1 MSWVRHFTVGLFV
14 ICAMLPLASAQERQG
29 RPPRADSRE
38 SRTAPAAPNAPGQL
52 GVEVSIDEVGRVRV
66 EGFAPGSPAERVG
79 MRTGDRVVAVE
90 GRAVDSVERV
100 VELVRARPAGS
111 EIKLRLRRTVV
122 LRLDDRQRT
131 EDGRLALGLVL
142 GGEDGGLEVSSA
154 PAGYAAAAAGLA
166 AGDRVVELDGVDL
179 ANQGQLVERMRRLG
193 AARSVRLSFER
204 DVRVRLGAADAQ
216 DAPAPEP
223 EARGARRRGAVAPL
237 PAREPAMRDVAG
249 EVAALRRE
257 LAALR
262 AELAELRKLLGD
274 ELSAGSKG
282 R

>member
-1 MSWVRHFTVGLFV
+1 MSWVRHVTLGLIV
-14 ICAMLPLASAQERQG
+14 LGAVLPLASAQERRG
-29 RPPRADSRE
+29 RPPQVDSRGAV
-38 SRTAPAAPNAPGQL
+38 RAAPEAPNSPGQL
-52 GVEVSIDEVGRVRV
+52 GVEVSIDEGGRVRV

-79 MRTGDRVVAVE
+79 MRTGDRIVAVE

-111 EIKLRLRRTVV
+111 EIKLRLRRTLV

-142 GGEDGGLEVSSA
+142 GGADGGLEVSSA
-154 PAGYAAAAAGLA
+154 PAGYAAAAAGVA

-179 ANQGQLVERMRRLG
+179 ANQGQLVERMRKLG
-193 AARSVRLSFER
+193 AARSVRLSVER

-216 DAPAPEP
+216 DAAPES
-223 EARGARRRGAVAPL
+223 EARGARRRGAAAFP
-237 PAREPAMRDVAG
+237 PARESAARDVAG
-249 EVAALRRE
+249 EMAELRRE

-262 AELAELRKLLGD
+262 AELAELRRLLAD
-274 ELSAGSKG
+274 ERSGGSQG